1 MVFTFKCSDPR
12 YEIYMGRDKFENEEL
27 IAHGWQE
34 DIWFHV
40 DKLSSAH
47 VYLRTPAPEHA
58 VQDEKQY
65 PDLAAIP
72 QKVLDE
78 VAQLTKA
85 NSIEGCK
92 QPQVDIVYTAW
103 SNLRKGPHMDI
114 GQVGFKDEKRVRHIK
129 HVAKD
134 RELLKAIEKTQQE
147 PKIDLKAAR
156 ERRDKEQI
164 QKRKHELRQK
174 KLAEEEEAR
183 KKEEERQLRCYASLQ
198 NVEPEYAPK
207 GDGTIESCRAIE
219 EDFL

>member
-1 MVFTFKCSDPR
+1 MVFTFTCSDPR

-27 IAHGWQE
+27 IAHGWPE
-34 DIWFHV
+34 DVWFHV

-47 VYLRTPAPEHA
+47 VYLRVPLP
-58 VQDEKQY
+58 DRPLPDDKQE
-65 PDLAAIP
+65 PDLKSIP

-92 QPQVDIVYTAW
+92 QPQVDIVYTPW
-103 SNLRKGPHMDI
+103 SNLRKSAHMDI

-134 RELLKAIEKTQQE
+134 REVLKAIEKTQQE
-147 PKIDLKAAR
+147 PKVDLKAAR
-156 ERRDKEQI
+156 EQRDREQLRKRKEEMR
-164 QKRKHELRQK
+164 QKRL
-174 KLAEEEEAR
+174 EEEEAAKR
-183 KKEEERQLRCYASLQ
+183 KEEEKQLRCYASLQ
-198 NVEPEYAPK
+198 TVEPEFTDK